1 VSAELQAA
9 LCRVAETTLAAVSSL
24 DTARLPEGFCAGLTG
39 TMTVDGHGL
48 EVAVRI
54 PDAFPRSL
62 PAVFVVGGLPFPI
75 PHIEKSGRVCSAV
88 EQGLVIDR
96 RNPAGVI
103 AWALEAARRTI
114 SDGLNRRNS
123 QDFIEEFGSYWL
135 RSDERHWA
143 YSAVNPNDRQ
153 RQVMVLE
160 RGNAQT
166 GGLMP
171 VAFFDDRAGRQVI
184 EARLKAKD
192 LAPRF
197 GVYIPLTPRG
207 SFIPPQGGQTWTFGE
222 WRELIKA
229 SLLRA
234 DRRNLK
240 RLLKKS
246 GADAP
251 VVVGLAKH
259 GGGRTLVAFK
269 PRAHDKTHPLA
280 DQSEQTPVPIQLER
294 WDKEYLLP
302 RGGASNALLGKKVA
316 IVGCGAVGGHIAEM
330 LAASGV
336 GHLTLVDPDTM
347 SNDNTFRHFLGK
359 TLVGER
365 KASALEIDIRWRFP
379 YIDMQSFN
387 DDIMALI
394 QANTLS
400 FAAFD
405 LIILATGEP
414 TLELELNE
422 RLRRLPKA
430 PPAIHTWVEPLGI
443 GGHAVLTV
451 RAKQGCLECLFTS
464 PDDEDAP
471 MYNQASFA
479 GPNQEFTRDLAGCGG
494 AFTPFSYLD
503 GLRTAETAARLAI
516 GSLRGAIQESR
527 LTSWRGESAEFL
539 RAGFQLSP
547 RWSVTDDKLTV
558 TGEVFRQSDCPVCAA
573 RLD

>member
-1 VSAELQAA
+1 MSTELLAV
-9 LCRVAETTLAAVSSL
+9 LNRVAESTLTAVSPL
-24 DTARLPEGFCAGLTG
+24 DIARLPKGFCAGLTG
-39 TMTVDGHGL
+39 TMTVDGHGI
-48 EVAVRI
+48 EVAVCI
-54 PDAFPRSL
+54 PNAFPRSL
-62 PAVFVVGGLPFPI
+62 PTVFVVGGLSFPI

-103 AWALEAARRTI
+103 AWALKAAHKTI

-143 YSAVNPNDRQ
+143 YSAVNPDDQQ
-153 RQVMVLE
+153 RQIMVLE
-160 RGNAQT
+160 SDDAQT

-171 VAFFDDRAGRQVI
+171 VAFFDDRAGRQVV

-197 GVYIPLTPRG
+197 GVYVPLTPRG
-207 SFIPPQGGQTWTFGE
+207 SFIPPQGGHTWSFGE

-234 DRRNLK
+234 DRRSLK

-251 VVVGLAKH
+251 VVIGLAKH

-269 PRAHDKTHPLA
+269 PRVQNKAHPLV

-294 WDKEYLLP
+294 WDEEYLLP
-302 RGGASNALLGKKVA
+302 RGGASNTLLGKRVLV
-316 IVGCGAVGGHIAEM
+316 VGCGAVGGHIAEM

-336 GHLTLVDPDTM
+336 GRLTLVDHDTM
-347 SNDNTFRHFLGK
+347 SNDNTFRHFLGR
-359 TLVGER
+359 TLVDER
-365 KASALEIDIRWRFP
+365 KARALEIDIRWRFP
-379 YIDMQSFN
+379 YIDVQSFN
-387 DDIMALI
+387 DGIMALI

-422 RLRRLPKA
+422 RLQRLPKA
-430 PPAIHTWVEPLGI
+430 PPVIHAWVEPLGI
-443 GGHAVLTV
+443 GGHAALIV
-451 RAKQGCLECLFTS
+451 RTNAGCFECLFT
-464 PDDEDAP
+464 PATDEAAP

-503 GLRTAETAARLAI
+503 GLRTAESVVRLALGNLQ
-516 GSLRGAIQESR
+516 GSVRESR
-527 LTSWRGESAEFL
+527 LVSWRGNCTEFL
-539 RAGFQLSP
+539 QAGFRLSP
-547 RWSVTDDKLTV
+547 RWSVSDNQLTV
-558 TGEVFRQSDCPVCAA
+558 LGKEFRRSDCPVCGA
-573 RLD
+573 RSG